1 MAGKAVS
8 LLEQT
13 AEVMRNLSSAMEQV
27 QQSLREMGQALPSA
41 LEYVRG
47 ILAAIEQTPQADTR
61 RQTPQAD
68 TRGQEEDVIS
78 IDAEPSFGLMEDN
91 DDQRTSDS
99 FF

>member
-27 QQSLREMGQALPSA
+27 QQSLREMSQALPPA
-41 LEYVRG
+41 LEYVKG
-47 ILAAIEQTPQADTR
+47 ILAAIEQTQADTR
-61 RQTPQAD
+61 SR
-68 TRGQEEDVIS
+68 EEEVVDL
-78 IDAEPSFGLMEDN
+78 DAEPSFGLMEDS
-91 DDQRTSDS
+91 DDQQASGS

>member
-13 AEVMRNLSSAMEQV
+13 AEVMRNLFSAMEQV

-47 ILAAIEQTPQADTR
+47 ILAAIEQTPQT
-61 RQTPQAD
+61 D
-68 TRGQEEDVIS
+68 TRGREEEVVNL
-78 IDAEPSFGLMEDN
+78 DAEPSFGLMEDN